1 MALLTVETD
10 TFEVALD
17 VQSALSDF
25 EPVLT
30 AAGAE
35 EYYVTVVLEDDGE
48 RIIDLIDVLER
59 RFAEVEHGPAL
70 FDLGSRSYVL
80 HAPRPLASP
89 ARGQ

>member
-35 EYYVTVVLEDDGE
+35 EYYVTVVLEDE
-48 RIIDLIDVLER
+48 LITDLIDVLEGH
-59 RFAEVEHGPAL
+59 FAEVERGPAL
-70 FDLGSRSYVL
+70 FDLGPRSYVL
-80 HAPRPLASP
+80 HAPRPLARP
-89 ARGQ
+89 AHGR